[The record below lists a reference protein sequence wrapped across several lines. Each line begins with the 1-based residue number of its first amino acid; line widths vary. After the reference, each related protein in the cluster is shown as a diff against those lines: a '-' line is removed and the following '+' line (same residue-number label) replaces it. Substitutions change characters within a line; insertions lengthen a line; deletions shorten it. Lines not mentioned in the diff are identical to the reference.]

1 MSSLRVSELLKRRQE
16 ISNKL
21 LYPPAKQP
29 YISDFENKLRVL
41 DKTSSVTVSLNQSV
55 DLPIAPANTPPRN
68 HNSFNGAQENGF
80 TPTSSELD
88 ALVLSVDVSNFENAN
103 DPQPLASTPT
113 SIDLDALIASV
124 DVSSFVNLEEANPL
138 TPTILHKPTEQT
150 FHCNQFAV
158 ISPQAKEVIPLLP
171 QPTSSASASK
181 QVLPAT
187 SSGFGFCTGRGGNL
201 NVPATVKKFRALF
214 FDDPIDP
221 KRENADIAH
230 VVPASCNPTEP
241 NLENADITHSVSSV
255 TPTSNNT
262 LVSSSNQPTPQR
274 EKADIAHS
282 IPSIA
287 FTSNNTVVSSANQPT
302 SPSSPFTSVGVNQVE
317 TTSCPVLAHDSNSAH
332 VESPPFPESAGSLMS
347 RGSLPEAVPFRV
359 RSTWLIP
366 AIGHRRLLIQ
376 NLSQP
381 LVPNGLPAEFHPGIT
396 FENAVSYRFPAQAEC
411 ANPSDWN
418 ESGVEEEGA
427 LRIES
432 APDGTVGVEELR
444 AAFERSDLPHKD
456 RIPLSNEAPTDP
468 SCDWLANHYRLVV
481 WKLAA
486 LDFAL
491 PDALSH
497 PYAPISLSSSG
508 AIFSQATTIIRF
520 AVRSLSRTCPRSF
533 FIVMT
538 LRHLRRN
545 GNAITVSLFANSSN
559 YSYVYFI

>member
-1 MSSLRVSELLKRRQE
+1 M
-16 ISNKL
+16 
-21 LYPPAKQP
+21 Y
-29 YISDFENKLRVL
+29 
-41 DKTSSVTVSLNQSV
+41 DKTSSVAVSLNQFV

-68 HNSFNGAQENGF
+68 HKSFNEDQENGS
-80 TPTSSELD
+80 TPTSSDLD
-88 ALVLSVDVSNFENAN
+88 ALVLRVDVSNFENVN
-103 DPQPLASTPT
+103 DPQPLSSTPT
-113 SIDLDALIASV
+113 SIELDALIASV
-124 DVSSFVNLEEANPL
+124 DVSSFVNFEEANPL
-138 TPTILHKPTEQT
+138 TLTILHKPTEQT

-158 ISPQAKEVIPLLP
+158 TSPQAKEVIPLLP
-171 QPTSSASASK
+171 PPTSFASASK
-181 QVLPAT
+181 QVPSGK
-187 SSGFGFCTGRGGNL
+187 SSGFGFCTGRGVNL
-201 NVPATVKKFRALF
+201 NVPAAVKKFRALF
-214 FDDPIDP
+214 FDDHIDP
-221 KRENADIAH
+221 KGENAGIAHSGPSVVPASNNTFVILANQPTPQRSNADIAH
-230 VVPASCNPTEP
+230 S
-241 NLENADITHSVSSV
+241 ISSIEL
-255 TPTSNNT
+255 TSNNT
-262 LVSSSNQPTPQR
+262 LVSS
-274 EKADIAHS
+274 
-282 IPSIA
+282 
-287 FTSNNTVVSSANQPT
+287 ANQSAPL
-302 SPSSPFTSVGVNQVE
+302 SSPFTSVGVNQVE
-317 TTSCPVLAHDSNSAH
+317 NTICPVLAHDSNSAH
-332 VESPPFPESAGSLMS
+332 VQSPLPPESALSI
-347 RGSLPEAVPFRV
+347 PEAVPYCV

-376 NLSQP
+376 YLSQP

-456 RIPLSNEAPTDP
+456 CIPLSNEAPTDP